1 MTLSIETVGGVST
14 PLIARNTTIPTRLSK
29 TFYATSPIQQEA
41 EIRVLQGDRP
51 LAKDNKLIG
60 HFRLRGLRSTAS
72 GVPQI
77 DVTFDIDANGILTVS
92 AQDQVSGKMKSITIT
107 ASDRMTQD
115 EVMQARAQAQIYAS
129 QDELRR
135 KGLEL
140 YQSCQEAVSRANAL
154 NGDKKS
160 SPG

>member
-1 MTLSIETVGGVST
+1 M
-14 PLIARNTTIPTRLSK
+14 
-29 TFYATSPIQQEA
+29 
-41 EIRVLQGDRP
+41 
-51 LAKDNKLIG
+51 
-60 HFRLRGLRSTAS
+60 
-72 GVPQI
+72 PQI

-115 EVMQARAQAQIYAS
+115 EVMQARAQEQIYAS

>member
-1 MTLSIETVGGVST
+1 MPELLFEKRETTLLPAASGGVS
-14 PLIARNTTIPTRLSK
+14 
-29 TFYATSPIQQEA
+29 
-41 EIRVLQGDRP
+41 
-51 LAKDNKLIG
+51 
-60 HFRLRGLRSTAS
+60 AS
-72 GVPQI
+72 VFI
-77 DVTFDIDANGILTVS
+77 I
-92 AQDQVSGKMKSITIT
+92 
-107 ASDRMTQD
+107 TQD

-154 NGDKKS
+154 TGDKKS